1 MSETEG
7 VRDGVV
13 GGLMEMVSFPVEE
26 GWPNL
31 RGFTGANPICDGGG
45 GLSFQSIHHYSFPCY
60 NKTITPKNMNI
71 LVTGGAGFIGSHIVD
86 QLIAKGHQVI
96 IIDNLV
102 TGQTDLINPQ
112 AVFYQE
118 DITNAEQVNKIIQQH
133 QIQVICHQAAQLDVR
148 KSVQDPQY
156 DAQVNIIGTINLFEA
171 AHKNGVKKVVFASS
185 GGAIYGDTDILPTPE
200 THPTDP
206 ISPYGIAKLVM
217 EKYAHYY
224 KTIYNI
230 DYTALRYSNVYG
242 PRQNTQ
248 GEAGV
253 IAIFASR
260 MLENKEVFINGDGE
274 NTRDF
279 VFVQD
284 VVDANIAALT
294 GDIVGAYNVGTSIQS
309 TINQVFDII
318 HNLSNS
324 NVDKKHIEAKLGEQ
338 KHSSLSYD
346 KLQESIN
353 WTPKTDL
360 ESGLQQT
367 VEWFRG

>member
-1 MSETEG
+1 
-7 VRDGVV
+7 
-13 GGLMEMVSFPVEE
+13 
-26 GWPNL
+26 
-31 RGFTGANPICDGGG
+31 
-45 GLSFQSIHHYSFPCY
+45 
-60 NKTITPKNMNI
+60 MNI

-102 TGQTDLINPQ
+102 TGQQDLINP
-112 AVFYQE
+112 AAIFYQE
-118 DITNAEQVNKIIQQH
+118 DITNAQKVEEIIQKH

-156 DAQVNIIGTINLFEA
+156 DATVNIIGTINLFEA
-171 AHKNGVKKVVFASS
+171 ARKHGVTKVVFASS

-253 IAIFASR
+253 IALFISK
-260 MLENKEVFINGDGE
+260 MLQNQQCYINGDGN

-279 VFVQD
+279 VYVQD
-284 VVDANIAALT
+284 VVEANIQAIL
-294 GDIVGAYNVGTSIQS
+294 GDLSGSYNIANS
-309 TINQVFDII
+309 TQTNINQIFDILHQLTNTTI
-318 HNLSNS
+318 TRQHR
-324 NVDKKHIEAKLGEQ
+324 EAKLGEQ
-338 KHSSLSYD
+338 QHSCLSYD
-346 KLQESIN
+346 KIHQAIN
-353 WTPKTDL
+353 WQPQTTL
-360 ESGLQQT
+360 QQGLHQT
-367 VEWFRG
+367 VEYFKSRQ

>member
-1 MSETEG
+1 
-7 VRDGVV
+7 
-13 GGLMEMVSFPVEE
+13 
-26 GWPNL
+26 
-31 RGFTGANPICDGGG
+31 
-45 GLSFQSIHHYSFPCY
+45 
-60 NKTITPKNMNI
+60 MNI

-102 TGQTDLINPQ
+102 TGQRDLINPQ

-118 DITNAEQVNKIIQQH
+118 DITNAEQVHKIIQQH

-156 DAQVNIIGTINLFEA
+156 DASVNIIGTINLFEA

-200 THPTDP
+200 THHTDP

-253 IAIFASR
+253 IALFISK
-260 MLENKEVFINGDGE
+260 MLQNQQCYINGDGH

-279 VFVQD
+279 VYVQD
-284 VVDANIAALT
+284 VVEANIQAIL
-294 GDIVGAYNVGTSIQS
+294 GDLSGSYNIATATQ
-309 TINQVFDII
+309 TNINQIFDILHQLTNTTI
-318 HNLSNS
+318 TRQNR
-324 NVDKKHIEAKLGEQ
+324 EAKLGEQ
-338 KHSSLSYD
+338 QHSSLSYD
-346 KLQESIN
+346 KIHQAIN
-353 WTPKTDL
+353 WQPQINL
-360 ESGLQQT
+360 QQGLIQT
-367 VEWFRG
+367 VEYFKNSQKINL

>member
-1 MSETEG
+1 
-7 VRDGVV
+7 
-13 GGLMEMVSFPVEE
+13 
-26 GWPNL
+26 
-31 RGFTGANPICDGGG
+31 
-45 GLSFQSIHHYSFPCY
+45 
-60 NKTITPKNMNI
+60 MNI

-86 QLIAKGHQVI
+86 QLITQGHQVI

-102 TGQTDLINPQ
+102 TGQQDLINP
-112 AVFYQE
+112 AAIFYQE
-118 DITNAEQVNKIIQQH
+118 DITNASKVEEIIQKH
-133 QIQVICHQAAQLDVR
+133 QIQIICHQAAQLDVR

-156 DAQVNIIGTINLFEA
+156 DANVNIIGTINLFEA
-171 AHKNGVKKVVFASS
+171 ARKHGVTKVVFASS

-253 IAIFASR
+253 IALFISK
-260 MLENKEVFINGDGE
+260 MLQNQQCYINGDGN

-279 VFVQD
+279 VYVQD
-284 VVDANIAALT
+284 VVEANIQAIL
-294 GDIVGAYNVGTSIQS
+294 GNLSGSYNIATATQ
-309 TINQVFDII
+309 TNINQIFDILHQLTNTTI
-318 HNLSNS
+318 TRQHR
-324 NVDKKHIEAKLGEQ
+324 EAKIGEQ
-338 KHSSLSYD
+338 QHSCLSYD
-346 KLQESIN
+346 KINQAIN
-353 WTPKTDL
+353 WRPQTNFQQ
-360 ESGLQQT
+360 GLLQT
-367 VEWFRG
+367 VEYFKSR

>member
-1 MSETEG
+1 
-7 VRDGVV
+7 
-13 GGLMEMVSFPVEE
+13 
-26 GWPNL
+26 
-31 RGFTGANPICDGGG
+31 
-45 GLSFQSIHHYSFPCY
+45 
-60 NKTITPKNMNI
+60 MNI

-102 TGQTDLINPQ
+102 TGQRDLINPQ

-118 DITNAEQVNKIIQQH
+118 DITNAEQVHKIIKQH
-133 QIQVICHQAAQLDVR
+133 QIEVICHQAAQLDVR

-156 DAQVNIIGTINLFEA
+156 DATVNIIGTINLFEA

-253 IAIFASR
+253 IALFISK
-260 MLENKEVFINGDGE
+260 MLQNQQCYINGDGN

-279 VFVQD
+279 VYVQD
-284 VVDANIAALT
+284 VVEANIQAILGNLSGSYNIATATQTNINQIFDILHQLT
-294 GDIVGAYNVGTSIQS
+294 NTSITRQ
-309 TINQVFDII
+309 
-318 HNLSNS
+318 HR
-324 NVDKKHIEAKLGEQ
+324 EAKLGEQ
-338 KHSSLSYD
+338 QHSCLSYD
-346 KLQESIN
+346 KIYQAIN
-353 WTPKTDL
+353 WQPQTNL
-360 ESGLQQT
+360 QQGLLQT
-367 VEWFRG
+367 VEYFKSRE

>member
-1 MSETEG
+1 
-7 VRDGVV
+7 
-13 GGLMEMVSFPVEE
+13 
-26 GWPNL
+26 
-31 RGFTGANPICDGGG
+31 
-45 GLSFQSIHHYSFPCY
+45 
-60 NKTITPKNMNI
+60 MNI

-86 QLIAKGHQVI
+86 QLIAQGHQVI

-102 TGQTDLINPQ
+102 TGQQDLINP
-112 AVFYQE
+112 AAIFYQE
-118 DITNAEQVNKIIQQH
+118 DITNAQKVEEIIQKH
-133 QIQVICHQAAQLDVR
+133 QIQIICHQAAQLDVR

-156 DAQVNIIGTINLFEA
+156 DANVNIIGTINLFEA
-171 AHKNGVKKVVFASS
+171 ARKHGVTKVVFASS

-253 IAIFASR
+253 IALFISK
-260 MLENKEVFINGDGE
+260 MLQNQQCYINGDGN

-279 VFVQD
+279 VYVQD
-284 VVDANIAALT
+284 VVEANIQAIL
-294 GDIVGAYNVGTSIQS
+294 GNLSGSYNIATATQ
-309 TINQVFDII
+309 TNINQIFDILHQLTNTTI
-318 HNLSNS
+318 TRQHR
-324 NVDKKHIEAKLGEQ
+324 EAKIGEQ
-338 KHSSLSYD
+338 QHSCLSYD
-346 KLQESIN
+346 KIHQAIN
-353 WTPKTDL
+353 WQPQTNIQQ
-360 ESGLQQT
+360 GLLQT
-367 VEWFRG
+367 VEYFKSK

>member
-1 MSETEG
+1 
-7 VRDGVV
+7 
-13 GGLMEMVSFPVEE
+13 
-26 GWPNL
+26 
-31 RGFTGANPICDGGG
+31 
-45 GLSFQSIHHYSFPCY
+45 
-60 NKTITPKNMNI
+60 MNI

-102 TGQTDLINPQ
+102 TGQQDLINP
-112 AVFYQE
+112 AAIFYQE
-118 DITNAEQVNKIIQQH
+118 DITNAQKVEEIIQKH

-156 DAQVNIIGTINLFEA
+156 DANVNIIGTINLFEA
-171 AHKNGVKKVVFASS
+171 ARKHGVTKVVFASS

-253 IAIFASR
+253 IALFISK
-260 MLENKEVFINGDGE
+260 MLQNQQCYINGDGN

-279 VFVQD
+279 VYVQD
-284 VVDANIAALT
+284 VVEANIQAIL
-294 GDIVGAYNVGTSIQS
+294 GDLSGSYNIATATQ
-309 TINQVFDII
+309 TNINQIFDILHQLTNTTI
-318 HNLSNS
+318 TRQNR
-324 NVDKKHIEAKLGEQ
+324 EAKLGEQ
-338 KHSSLSYD
+338 QYSCLSYD
-346 KLQESIN
+346 KIKQTIN
-353 WTPKTDL
+353 WQPQTN
-360 ESGLQQT
+360 LQQGLLQT
-367 VEWFRG
+367 VDYFKSR

>member
-1 MSETEG
+1 
-7 VRDGVV
+7 
-13 GGLMEMVSFPVEE
+13 
-26 GWPNL
+26 
-31 RGFTGANPICDGGG
+31 
-45 GLSFQSIHHYSFPCY
+45 
-60 NKTITPKNMNI
+60 MNI

-86 QLIAKGHQVI
+86 QLITQGHQVI

-102 TGQTDLINPQ
+102 TGQQDLINP
-112 AVFYQE
+112 AAIFYQE
-118 DITNAEQVNKIIQQH
+118 DITNAQKVEEIIQKH
-133 QIQVICHQAAQLDVR
+133 QIQIICHQAAQLDVR

-156 DAQVNIIGTINLFEA
+156 DANVNIIGTINLFEA
-171 AHKNGVKKVVFASS
+171 ARKHGVTKVVFASS

-253 IAIFASR
+253 IALFISK
-260 MLENKEVFINGDGE
+260 MLQNQQCYINGDGN

-279 VFVQD
+279 VYVQD
-284 VVDANIAALT
+284 VVEANIQAIL
-294 GDIVGAYNVGTSIQS
+294 GNLSGIYNIANS
-309 TINQVFDII
+309 TQTNINQIFDILHQLTNTTI
-318 HNLSNS
+318 TRQHR
-324 NVDKKHIEAKLGEQ
+324 EAKIGEQ
-338 KHSSLSYD
+338 QHSCLSYD
-346 KLQESIN
+346 KIKQAIN
-353 WTPKTDL
+353 WQPQTNL
-360 ESGLQQT
+360 QQGLLQT
-367 VEWFRG
+367 VEYFKSRG

>member
-1 MSETEG
+1 
-7 VRDGVV
+7 
-13 GGLMEMVSFPVEE
+13 
-26 GWPNL
+26 
-31 RGFTGANPICDGGG
+31 
-45 GLSFQSIHHYSFPCY
+45 
-60 NKTITPKNMNI
+60 MNI

-156 DAQVNIIGTINLFEA
+156 DATVNIIGTINLFEA

-242 PRQNTQ
+242 PRQNPEPPT
-248 GEAGV
+248 G
-253 IAIFASR
+253 IIT
-260 MLENKEVFINGDGE
+260 LFINKMLQNQQCYIYGTGN
-274 NTRDF
+274 NTLDF
-279 VFVQD
+279 VYVQD
-284 VVDANIAALT
+284 VVEANIQAIL
-294 GDIVGAYNVGTSIQS
+294 GDLSGIYNIGTSIQ
-309 TINQVFDII
+309 TTPNQIFDILHQLTNTTI
-318 HNLSNS
+318 TRQHR
-324 NVDKKHIEAKLGEQ
+324 EANPGRQ
-338 KHSSLSYD
+338 QHSCLSYD
-346 KLQESIN
+346 KIHQAIN
-353 WTPKTDL
+353 WQPQTNL
-360 ESGLQQT
+360 QQGLLQT
-367 VEWFRG
+367 VEYFKSRQ

>member
-1 MSETEG
+1 
-7 VRDGVV
+7 
-13 GGLMEMVSFPVEE
+13 
-26 GWPNL
+26 
-31 RGFTGANPICDGGG
+31 
-45 GLSFQSIHHYSFPCY
+45 
-60 NKTITPKNMNI
+60 MNI

-86 QLIAKGHQVI
+86 QLLAKGHQVI

-102 TGQTDLINPQ
+102 TGQQDLINP
-112 AVFYQE
+112 AAIFYQE
-118 DITNAEQVNKIIQQH
+118 DITNAQKVEEIIQKH

-156 DAQVNIIGTINLFEA
+156 DATVNIIGTINLFEA
-171 AHKNGVKKVVFASS
+171 ARKNGVTKVVFASS
-185 GGAIYGDTDILPTPE
+185 GEAIYGDTDILPTPE

-253 IAIFASR
+253 IALFISK
-260 MLENKEVFINGDGE
+260 MLQNQQCYINGDGN

-279 VFVQD
+279 VYVQD
-284 VVDANIAALT
+284 VIEANIQAIL
-294 GDIVGAYNVGTSIQS
+294 GNLSGIYNIANS
-309 TINQVFDII
+309 TQTNINQIFDILHQLTNTTI
-318 HNLSNS
+318 TRQNR
-324 NVDKKHIEAKLGEQ
+324 EAKLGEQ
-338 KHSSLSYD
+338 QHSCLSYD
-346 KLQESIN
+346 KIHQAIKWQPQTTLQQ
-353 WTPKTDL
+353 
-360 ESGLQQT
+360 GLHQT
-367 VEWFRG
+367 VEYFKSRG

>member
-1 MSETEG
+1 
-7 VRDGVV
+7 
-13 GGLMEMVSFPVEE
+13 
-26 GWPNL
+26 
-31 RGFTGANPICDGGG
+31 
-45 GLSFQSIHHYSFPCY
+45 
-60 NKTITPKNMNI
+60 MNI

-86 QLIAKGHQVI
+86 TLIAQGHTVV
-96 IIDNLV
+96 IIDNLI
-102 TGQTDLINPQ
+102 TGQIDLINPK
-112 AVFYQE
+112 AIFYQE
-118 DITNAEQVNKIIQQH
+118 DIRDGEKVSEIIQKH
-133 QIQVICHQAAQLDVR
+133 NIEVISHQAAQLDVR
-148 KSVQDPQY
+148 KSVEDPQF

-171 AHKNGVKKVVFASS
+171 ARKYGVRKIVFASS

-224 KTIYNI
+224 HTIYGI

-242 PRQNTQ
+242 PRQNTK

-279 VFVQD
+279 VFVED
-284 VVDANIAALT
+284 VANANIAALT
-294 GDIVGAYNVGTSIQS
+294 GDIIGAYNVGTATQS
-309 TINQVFDII
+309 TINHVFDII
-318 HNLSNS
+318 HQLTNS
-324 NVDKKHIEAKLGEQ
+324 TVPKQYAEAKLGEQ
-338 KHSSLSYD
+338 QHSCLSYD
-346 KLQESIN
+346 KAQQAIS

>member
-1 MSETEG
+1 
-7 VRDGVV
+7 
-13 GGLMEMVSFPVEE
+13 
-26 GWPNL
+26 
-31 RGFTGANPICDGGG
+31 
-45 GLSFQSIHHYSFPCY
+45 
-60 NKTITPKNMNI
+60 MNI

-86 QLIAKGHQVI
+86 ALIAQGHTVV
-96 IIDNLV
+96 IIDNLI
-102 TGQTDLINPQ
+102 TGQTDLINPK

-118 DITNAEQVNKIIQQH
+118 DIRDGDKISEIIQKH
-133 QIQVICHQAAQLDVR
+133 NIEVISHQAAQLDVR
-148 KSVQDPQY
+148 KSVEDPQF

-171 AHKNGVKKVVFASS
+171 ARKYGVRKIVFASS

-200 THPTDP
+200 NHPTDP

-224 KTIYNI
+224 QTIYGVE
-230 DYTALRYSNVYG
+230 YVALRYSNVYG
-242 PRQNTQ
+242 PRQNTK

-309 TINQVFDII
+309 TINQIFDII
-318 HNLSNS
+318 HITTNS
-324 NVDKKHIEAKLGEQ
+324 GVEKKHIEAKLGEQ
-338 KHSSLSYD
+338 KYSCLSYD
-346 KLQESIN
+346 KLHQAIAWEPQTN
-353 WTPKTDL
+353 LKT
-360 ESGLQQT
+360 GLQQT
-367 VEWFRG
+367 VDWFRDKV

>member
-1 MSETEG
+1 
-7 VRDGVV
+7 
-13 GGLMEMVSFPVEE
+13 
-26 GWPNL
+26 
-31 RGFTGANPICDGGG
+31 
-45 GLSFQSIHHYSFPCY
+45 
-60 NKTITPKNMNI
+60 MNI

-118 DITNAEQVNKIIQQH
+118 DITNAEQVHKIIQQH

-156 DAQVNIIGTINLFEA
+156 DATVNIIGTINLFEA

-253 IAIFASR
+253 IALFISR
-260 MLENKEVFINGDGE
+260 MLQNQQCYINGDGN

-279 VFVQD
+279 VYVQD
-284 VVDANIAALT
+284 VVEANIQAIL
-294 GDIVGAYNVGTSIQS
+294 GDLSGSYNIANS
-309 TINQVFDII
+309 TQTNINQIFDILHQLTNTTI
-318 HNLSNS
+318 TRQNR
-324 NVDKKHIEAKLGEQ
+324 EAKLGEQ
-338 KHSSLSYD
+338 QHSCLSYD
-346 KLQESIN
+346 KIHQAIN
-353 WTPKTDL
+353 WQPQTTL
-360 ESGLQQT
+360 QQGLHQT
-367 VEWFRG
+367 VEYFKNRG